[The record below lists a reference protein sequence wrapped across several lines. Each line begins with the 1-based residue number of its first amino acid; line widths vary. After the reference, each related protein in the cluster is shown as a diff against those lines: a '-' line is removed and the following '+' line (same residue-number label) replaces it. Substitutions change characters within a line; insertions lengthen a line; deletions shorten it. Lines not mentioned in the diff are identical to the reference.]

1 MRRFQFLLAFLI
13 VVVAAQSLV
22 AATYYVGNCRK
33 GAFSSIQTAVSTV
46 PVGSIIDVCPGT
58 YAEQVTISQN
68 LTLRGIS
75 DGNSPQVIIAAPS
88 AGLTTTTSIIFGT
101 IAPQVEVMAGPVKIT
116 GITVDGS
123 ASCPVTGV
131 HYAAI
136 FYSSGSS
143 GTVSEVETRNQDCNL
158 QGLGILAENGAGS
171 SQTVT
176 IVNCN
181 IYNNDIFG
189 IYAYSNQEPSTLTT
203 SIKSS
208 SVASF
213 GVSIFLDGAGAGSI
227 SGNSI
232 ASAYGGV
239 HVKSTSSWLVTGNT
253 VTLAQAGYAIDVY
266 AAAAVISG
274 NTVNNLYY
282 NGTGISLGTTAA
294 GSSVIS
300 NHISYSTVGISAG
313 GATIKN
319 NIITNASSV
328 GIELG
333 CSTDDTVS
341 GNIINGAP
349 IGLDMVPAAF
359 NGVNHF
365 YNVATD
371 TTGGC

>member
-1 MRRFQFLLAFLI
+1 MRRFQPVLAFLI
-13 VVVAAQSLV
+13 VVLGAQSVV
-22 AATYYVGNCRK
+22 ASTYYVGSCKK

-46 PVGSIIDVCPGT
+46 PAGSIIDVCPGT
-58 YAEQVTISQN
+58 YPEQVTISQN

-75 DGNSPQVIIAAPS
+75 DGNSSQVIIAAPS

-123 ASCPVTGV
+123 TSCPATGV

-158 QGLGILAENGAGS
+158 QGLGILAENGAGA

-189 IYAYSNQEPSTLTT
+189 IYAYSSQEPSTLTT

-213 GVSIFLDGAGAGSI
+213 GESIFLNGTGAGSV
-227 SGNSI
+227 SGNSM

-239 HVKSTSSWLVTGNT
+239 HVKSTSNWLVTGNT
-253 VTLAQAGYAIDVY
+253 VTLAQAGYAIEVS
-266 AAAAVISG
+266 AASAVISG

-319 NIITNASSV
+319 NLITNASSV

-333 CSTDDTVS
+333 CSKDDTVS

-349 IGLDMVPAAF
+349 IGLDMVPAEF
-359 NGVNHF
+359 NGMNHF